1 VPAMNEYLPGYEASS
16 WYGMGAPRATPPDII
31 GRLNKEINAGLDD
44 RKLVARFA
52 ELGLTVLPGSSSEF
66 RKFIGDETE
75 KWSKVVRAS
84 GARAD

>member
-1 VPAMNEYLPGYEASS
+1 MNEYLPGYEASS
-16 WYGMGAPRATPPDII
+16 WYGMGAPRAAPPEVIE
-31 GRLNKEINAGLDD
+31 RLNKEINAGLAD

-52 ELGLTVLPGSSSEF
+52 ELGLTVLPGSPSEF

-84 GARAD
+84 GARAE